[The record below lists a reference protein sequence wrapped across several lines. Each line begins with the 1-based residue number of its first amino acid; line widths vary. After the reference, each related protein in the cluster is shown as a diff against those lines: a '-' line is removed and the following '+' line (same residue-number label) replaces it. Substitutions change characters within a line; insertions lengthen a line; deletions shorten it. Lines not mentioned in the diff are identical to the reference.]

1 MSQLPGNKKRGE
13 KYWFK
18 RVVGLIAVQAVV
30 VSLVVGLGWGWG
42 LVGWNWMILMAVA
55 EGLLL
60 TLTLR
65 DVRELRN
72 LEEEMEKARRRAEN
86 ERERDRVVLSSIGEG
101 IVVLDHESRV
111 SLLNKAAETM
121 IGWTMDEVIGK
132 PWGVVAPLED
142 EKGNKI
148 DNEKRATKRVMQE
161 RIVLS
166 NDKNYYVRKD
176 GSRFSVGTTA
186 APIEIGGK
194 VAGTVAVFRDITHD
208 KAVDR
213 AKSEFVSLAS
223 HQLRTPL
230 SAIKWF
236 SEMLLAG
243 DAGKL
248 EGEQAEYMHNIY
260 QSNERMIELLDGLL
274 NISRIES
281 GRIIVDPK
289 PTDLGELVKQ
299 LIADLTGKIKEKK
312 QNLVITVHPQ
322 LPAVNID
329 PKLIRQVYMNLL
341 TNSIKY
347 TPEGGQIEV
356 VVSTKDGMVLSR
368 VTDNGTGIPQED
380 QNKICQ
386 KFFRAG
392 NAVKMEPDGTGLGL
406 YLAKAIVD
414 SSGGKLWFKS
424 EENKG
429 TTFWFTLPLSGMTPK
444 EGEVMLSST
453 S

>member
-1 MSQLPGNKKRGE
+1 M
-13 KYWFK
+13 
-18 RVVGLIAVQAVV
+18 VQAVV
-30 VSLVVGLGWGWG
+30 VCLVVGLGWGWD
-42 LVGWNWMILMAVA
+42 LVGWNWMILMAVL

-65 DVRELRN
+65 DIRELRD
-72 LEEEMEKARRRAEN
+72 LEKEMEAARKRAEH

-101 IVVLDHESRV
+101 IVVLDNDSRV

-121 IGWTMDEVIGK
+121 IGWSMDEAVGK

-148 DNEKRATKRVMQE
+148 DNEKRATKRVMEE

-166 NDKNYYVRKD
+166 NDKNYYVKKD
-176 GSRFSVGTTA
+176 GTRFSVGTTA

-236 SEMLLAG
+236 AEMLLSG

-248 EGEQAEYMHNIY
+248 EGEQVEYVHNIY
-260 QSNERMIELLDGLL
+260 QSNERMIELVDGLL

-289 PTDLGELVKQ
+289 PTDLGELVRQ
-299 LIADLTGKIKEKK
+299 LVADLTNKIREKK
-312 QNLVITVHPQ
+312 QNLVITIHPQ
-322 LPAVNID
+322 LSVVNVD

-347 TPEGGQIEV
+347 SPSGGQVEV
-356 VVSTKDGMVLSR
+356 AISVKDGMVLSR
-368 VTDNGTGIPQED
+368 VTDSGTGIPQED
-380 QNKICQ
+380 QSKISQ

-406 YLAKAIVD
+406 YLAKTIVN

-424 EENKG
+424 ELNKG
-429 TTFWFTLPLSGMTPK
+429 TTFWFTLPLSGMKPK
-444 EGEVMLSST
+444 EGEVSIN
-453 S
+453 

>member
-1 MSQLPGNKKRGE
+1 MKRLPGNNKHGE
-13 KYWFK
+13 KYWFG
-18 RVVGLIAVQAVV
+18 RVVGLVAVQAIV

-65 DVRELRN
+65 DIRQLRN
-72 LEEEMEKARRRAEN
+72 IEKEMEIAKKRAEN

-121 IGWTMDEVIGK
+121 IGWTMDDAVGK
-132 PWGVVAPLED
+132 PWGVVAPLQD
-142 EKGNKI
+142 EKGNVI

-161 RIVLS
+161 NIILS

-176 GSRFSVGTTA
+176 GTRFPVGTTA
-186 APIEIGGK
+186 APIEIRGK
-194 VAGTVAVFRDITHD
+194 IEGTVAVFRDITHD

-236 SEMLLAG
+236 SEMLLSG

-248 EGEQAEYMHNIY
+248 AQEQDEYVHNIY
-260 QSNERMIELLDGLL
+260 QSNERMIELVDALL

-289 PTDLGELVKQ
+289 PTDLGDLVKQ
-299 LIADLTGKIKEKK
+299 LVEDLTGKIKEKK
-312 QNLVITVHPQ
+312 HSLIITIHPQ
-322 LPAVNID
+322 LSVVNVD

-347 TPEGGQIEV
+347 SPEGGQIEIA
-356 VVSTKDGMVLSR
+356 VSTKDGKVLSR
-368 VTDNGTGIPQED
+368 VTDSGTGIPRDD
-380 QNKICQ
+380 QSKIFQ

-406 YLAKAIVD
+406 YLAKAIID

-429 TTFWFTLPLSGMTPK
+429 TTFWFTLPLTGMIPRK
-444 EGEVMLSST
+444 GEVSIN
-453 S
+453 

>member
-1 MSQLPGNKKRGE
+1 M
-13 KYWFK
+13 
-18 RVVGLIAVQAVV
+18 VVVQAIV
-30 VSLVVGLGWGWG
+30 VSLVAGLGWGWG
-42 LVGWNWMILMAVA
+42 MVGWNWMIFMAVS

-65 DVRELRN
+65 DIRQLRN
-72 LEEEMEKARRRAEN
+72 LEKEVDAARKRAEN
-86 ERERDRVVLSSIGEG
+86 ERERNRVVLSSIGEG
-101 IVVLDHESRV
+101 IVVLDQDSRV

-121 IGWTMDEVIGK
+121 IGWTVNEAVGK
-132 PWGVVAPLED
+132 PWDVVAPLED

-148 DNEKRATKRVMQE
+148 DKEKRATKRVMQANV
-161 RIVLS
+161 VLT

-186 APIEIGGK
+186 APIDIGGK
-194 VAGTVAVFRDITHD
+194 VVGTVAVFRDITHD

-236 SEMLLAG
+236 SEMMLSG
-243 DAGKL
+243 DAGQL
-248 EGEQAEYMHNIY
+248 TPEQTEYTRNVY
-260 QSNERMIELLDGLL
+260 QSNERMIELVDGLL

-289 PTDLGELVKQ
+289 PTDLGELVRQ
-299 LIADLTGKIKEKK
+299 LISDLTGKIKEKK

-322 LPAVNID
+322 LPMVNVD

-347 TPEGGQIEV
+347 TPEGGQVEV
-356 VVSTKDGMVLSR
+356 AVSTKDGMVLSR
-368 VTDNGTGIPQED
+368 VTDSGTGIPQDD
-380 QNKICQ
+380 QSKIFG

-392 NAVKMEPDGTGLGL
+392 NAIRMEPDGTGLGL
-406 YLAKAIVD
+406 YLAKTIVD
-414 SSGGKLWFKS
+414 SSSGKLWFKS

-429 TTFWFTLPLSGMTPK
+429 TTFWFTLPLSGMKPK
-444 EGEVMLSST
+444 EGEVSLN
-453 S
+453 